1 MAYLIALGILCLAAV
16 VATAWLIRTDGYGH
30 IPPDPTRTP
39 PRERAEPAPTRTLL
53 RERAEPAAAASP
65 GALPSPRAAR
75 PEAHPAP
82 RTLPTPRAA
91 TPPATTPISCPTG
104 SRLA

>member
-16 VATAWLIRTDGYGH
+16 VATAWLIRTDGYGR
-30 IPPDPTRTP
+30 IPTDPTRTP
-39 PRERAEPAPTRTLL
+39 PREHAKPAPTRTLL
-53 RERAEPAAAASP
+53 RERAAAASP
-65 GALPSPRAAR
+65 GALPTPRAAR
-75 PEAHPAP
+75 PEAHPTP